1 MKKGLLILL
10 FLPSLVFSQE
20 PFRLKSSK
28 TSEDTKFKLKDFT
41 KEPGY
46 TKLSSSVDSISFPLY
61 GYEMYMPT
69 STCGEIINYNNFS
82 VSFCE
87 EYRLPEW
94 AIYYRNSSNSEHIYS
109 RRGLNFKRDPN
120 LKGRD
125 ADNGAYYMNPYDKG
139 HLVPAADMNDNYE
152 SLKETFLFTNCVPQH
167 ERLNRGPMNQLEA
180 KIRKWTIE
188 FDNIAIITGW
198 VVGDIKYYIYGKETI
213 SEKEN
218 NTLKKKTS
226 TFSTSRYIPVPKYFY
241 KVFIDTQRKRS
252 IAFILPNEELT
263 KPLLEYAVSI
273 DYLESVTGLDFFYK
287 LSDADELSFELST
300 GNKK

>member
-87 EYRLPEW
+87 EYRLSEW

-109 RRGLNFKRDPN
+109 RKGLYFKRDPN

-125 ADNGAYYMNPYDKG
+125 ADNGAYYKNPYDKG

-152 SLKETFLFTNCVPQH
+152 SLKETFLFTNCTPQ
-167 ERLNRGPMNQLEA
+167 LDKFNRGGLKELEK
-180 KIRKWTIE
+180 KIREWTIE

-198 VVGDIKYYIYGKETI
+198 VVGDIKYYIYGPNIKVKE
-213 SEKEN
+213 EN
-218 NTLKKKTS
+218 NAGS
-226 TFSTSRYIPVPKYFY
+226 SYIPVPNFFY

-263 KPLLEYAVSI
+263 KPLLEYVVSI

-287 LSDADELSFELST
+287 LSDEDELSFEIDT